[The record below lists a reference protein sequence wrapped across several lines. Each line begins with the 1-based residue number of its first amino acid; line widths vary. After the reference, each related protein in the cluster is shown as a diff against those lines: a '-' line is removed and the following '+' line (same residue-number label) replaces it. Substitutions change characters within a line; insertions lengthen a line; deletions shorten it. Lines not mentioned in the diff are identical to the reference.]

1 MFEGK
6 RVFGLIPARGG
17 SKGPAGKNIRNLH
30 GKPLIGWTIEAARE
44 SACFDT
50 IMVSTDNLEIAAIA
64 EEYGAEVPYLRHI
77 KLSGDS
83 TPIMDVIM
91 NTLDW
96 YGARSK
102 TFDLIVLLQ
111 PTSPLRNG
119 DDIKRGLSLYVERGA
134 KAVVSV
140 CRAEHPPYWMNTLPR
155 NGSMR
160 DFLPQKALNTP
171 RQQRPVFYRLNGALY
186 IADVITLRNTNNF
199 FGPDTYAYIM
209 EAVHSVDIDD
219 LLVFQRAEL
228 LMQERIGRG

>member
-6 RVFGLIPARGG
+6 RVLGLIPARGG
-17 SKGPAGKNIRNLH
+17 SKGLARKNIRNLH

-50 IMVSTDNLEIAAIA
+50 IMVSTDSREIADIA
-64 EEYGAEVPYLRHI
+64 EEYGVQVPCLRHA

-102 TFDLIVLLQ
+102 TFDIIVLLQ

-119 DDIKRGLSLYVERGA
+119 DDIKRGLSLYSERNA

-140 CRAEHPPYWMNTLPR
+140 CRAEHHPYWMNTLPHD
-155 NGSMR
+155 GSMR

-171 RQQRPVFYRLNGALY
+171 RQQLPVFYRLNGALY
-186 IADVITLRNTNNF
+186 IADIITLRNTNNF

-209 EAVHSVDIDD
+209 EAEHSVDIDELFD
-219 LLVFQRAEL
+219 FQLAEL
-228 LMQERIGRG
+228 LMQERIGKG